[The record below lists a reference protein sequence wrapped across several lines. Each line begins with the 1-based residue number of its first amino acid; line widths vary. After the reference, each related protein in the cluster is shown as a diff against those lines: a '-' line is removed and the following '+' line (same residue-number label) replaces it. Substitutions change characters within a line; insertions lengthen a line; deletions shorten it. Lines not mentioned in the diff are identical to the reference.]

1 MNERTD
7 RKANEQWMKNQ
18 RKESEIS
25 QLAINRNKK
34 KTAYSSMRDLN
45 FRPLVYETSA
55 LTTELTRLILWLS
68 K

>member
-7 RKANEQWMKNQ
+7 RKANEQWMKNH

-34 KTAYSSMRDLN
+34 KNCLQLHERSELSTPGLRDQC
-45 FRPLVYETSA
+45 SDH
-55 LTTELTRLILWLS
+55 
-68 K
+68 

>member
-34 KTAYSSMRDLN
+34 KLPTA
-45 FRPLVYETSA
+45 P
-55 LTTELTRLILWLS
+55 
-68 K
+68 